1 MTRMSW
7 FVACLLAICFAFEQS
22 KSVGAEEQS
31 KKVPPPFPYDLLE
44 ADLTAASRFCGPAR
58 TELVRRGLITDDPS
72 LSGQWS
78 NQGHVHVPSG
88 SNVLLAS
95 NEQPSSEQAVSIR
108 ISDNAPQASQQH
120 EAVAY
125 ATEQAHAGCFDG
137 DPFPSAKKCQA
148 CHPGHYREWSV
159 SSHAYAQLS
168 PVFNAMSN
176 RLIQANNGTLGDF
189 CIRCHTP
196 VGMALDEPI
205 AMSNMDRHPA
215 AREGVTCVVCH
226 RINQNWGKGAGRIAL
241 VAGGLNAPIYGPTG
255 NNVLAEVLANPD
267 RYGVMKSD
275 DDPATRGRTVHA
287 EVVPFFALTTPSVCG
302 SCHDVFAP
310 NGFRLED
317 AFSEFK
323 ASPAARKKYQN
334 CQDCHMGVSPGEASG
349 YAFAPAA
356 KVGNVSTPPRKR
368 TNHMIAG
375 PDYSI
380 VHPGLFPHNPYAVRE
395 EHAAF
400 ADDLETGL
408 ATMREW
414 LQFDYR
420 AGWGTEKFERNRP
433 DGYSFPVAWESQARR
448 FRAADVLREQFDLLD
463 EAAQARH
470 QVLSAGY
477 KLGDIVLDKAGH
489 DGIRFRVNV
498 FNGTDGHSVPTGFDA
513 ERLVFLRVTVW
524 DRNGQLVFVSGDL
537 DPNGDVRDSHSL
549 YVHNG
554 ELPLDPQLFSLQT
567 RFLTRNIRGGERE
580 QIVPVPYSLDPLP
593 YTRPETRPFTVLGR
607 PIGARKQK
615 QNIEVGGKRWAK
627 YHIDRSQLTCNG
639 PYSAQVDLVAGMVP
653 VNLIHFIASAGFD
666 YHMSA
671 REVADAVVDGQMV
684 LHSASSTFQIDE

>member
-1 MTRMSW
+1 MTRIRC
-7 FVACLLAICFAFEQS
+7 FITAVVALYFCFACHS
-22 KSVGAEEQS
+22 AVNAE
-31 KKVPPPFPYDLLE
+31 KPDKDVLPPFPYDLLE
-44 ADLTAASRFCGPAR
+44 KNLSAASRFCGPAR
-58 TELVRRGLITDDPS
+58 TEMVARGLLTDNPTLAAGS
-72 LSGQWS
+72 QTRVHLHASG
-78 NQGHVHVPSG
+78 NQHLHPVSHDRPFSTSVASAHIGDHTPQSHQQNGAIMHVV
-88 SNVLLAS
+88 N
-95 NEQPSSEQAVSIR
+95 
-108 ISDNAPQASQQH
+108 
-120 EAVAY
+120 
-125 ATEQAHAGCFDG
+125 QAHSTCFDG
-137 DPFPSAKKCQA
+137 DPFPSAKKCQS

-159 SSHAYAQLS
+159 SSHAYAQMS
-168 PVFNAMSN
+168 PVFNTMSN

-226 RINQNWGKGAGRIAL
+226 RINQNWGKGSGRLAL

-255 NNVLAEVLANPD
+255 NHVLAEVLANPD
-267 RYGVMKSD
+267 RYGVMKTNS
-275 DDPATRGRTVHA
+275 DPATRGREVHA

-323 ASPAARKKYQN
+323 ASPAARKKFQN
-334 CQDCHMGVSPGEASG
+334 CQDCHMGLSPGEASG
-349 YAFAPAA
+349 YAFEPAA

-380 VHPGLFPHNPYAVRE
+380 IHPGLFPHNPQAVKE
-395 EHAAF
+395 EHDEF
-400 ADDLETGL
+400 ADVVETGL

-420 AGWGTEKFERNRP
+420 AGWGTENFERNLP
-433 DGYSFPVAWESQARR
+433 AGYSFPGAWENQARR
-448 FRAADVLREQFDLLD
+448 FRAADILRDQFELLD
-463 EAAQARH
+463 EAALERH

-477 KLGDIVLDKAGH
+477 KLGDVVLDSAGR

-498 FNGTDGHSVPTGFDA
+498 SNGTDGHSVPTGFDA
-513 ERLVFLRVTVW
+513 ERLVFLRVSVW

-554 ELPLDPQLFSLQT
+554 ELPLDRQLFSLQT
-567 RFLTRNIRGGERE
+567 RFVVRNVRGGERE

-607 PIGARKQK
+607 PTGARKHK
-615 QNIEVGGKRWAK
+615 QSIEVGGKRWAK
-627 YHIDRSQLTCNG
+627 YHVGRSQLTCNG
-639 PYSAQVDLVAGMVP
+639 PYHAQVDLVAGMVP
-653 VNLIHFIASAGFD
+653 INLIHFIEPAGFD
-666 YHMSA
+666 YQMSA
-671 REVADAVVDGQMV
+671 REVADAIVDGHMV
-684 LHSASSTFQIDE
+684 VQSTSATFHVDE